1 MAQPSSYDVL
11 GGFLQRHAYSNV
23 WCTPNQDKQAIF
35 QPARLTDLN
44 GAWIDFRVM
53 WTKHKLPDDRS
64 RFHIYQIGQIH
75 PLLLG
80 LQSGPYNQWVLL
92 ADACNAMAM
101 MADVYTVKGIQI
113 HRSQVWYKVTPERD
127 LIFAIRIPEYDRI
140 PIDLA
145 TETIYLRL
153 YTNAYFQSNRA
164 NSADNVVVVQGTQV
178 VTNSDIMAMQ
188 QLIIT
193 YRQKPVGATRC
204 YVNGR
209 IVDNVDMITA
219 RPGDYI
225 EFVFDGSI
233 KRTITFDLAS
243 LPQFESTLDNVY
255 KYLLHYPGLG
265 DMIDYMDDIDV
276 HLIKPGTGV
285 RYKGLYY
292 NKNNPMAMRMVTH
305 KDYAVPVQFLESY
318 TQAVPD
324 MGALGTCKL
333 VLYVRNS
340 GYDRPLVYE
349 ENRIQDLYK
358 LTDEE
363 LLQAMLGINA
373 VVDVWKVENLENS
386 GYTAL
391 MSKPLGGITVQ
402 NVQDA
407 YGYNAVSQLIAN
419 TPQRTVL
426 QSTKQRIEIPAG
438 LATDCTV
445 YEYDAD
451 GFLLDYHLHTEGT
464 AYACADDNARLCEV
478 ISGQANEGLGSFW
491 DVQTHPIDLNMNY
504 RFYTCGR
511 SGGIIDDQWVDVTGT
526 SLYTINNGVVTWF
539 VNRTTTYTM
548 VRPNKKHITY
558 KLDYLA
564 VDGLITFSLREWRED
579 LQAYRTMAVPMGEL
593 DIFLNKKSLIE
604 DLDYIVDF
612 PRVTINNKEY
622 LIDPDNQA
630 QEIII
635 RFSNFCKSDLSRPN
649 VPDIGFVQYGVL
661 SYNNKYD
668 IREDKVNRVVV
679 DGALYRYDELT
690 YAESDFDIHVTD
702 ARNGAPYS
710 LRDIIVPMND
720 YLNRPDEKVDPT
732 FELRDK
738 SIAIDTAISDY
749 MTLKIPQK
757 DPVPPSAIAALY
769 QVVSP
774 FFNRIVHDLNSGALW
789 DDKFTEQYSDVFVQ
803 ETCQRYEYLLA
814 WDPVTDENLID
825 PNFVVVH
832 PHNVNGYI
840 DMGVYQYKFL
850 NRVARIYG
858 SNRISLSGSIRVEQF
873 GS

>member
-11 GGFLQRHAYSNV
+11 GGFLQRHAYTNV

-35 QPARLTDLN
+35 KPARLTDLN

-53 WTKHKLPDDRS
+53 WTNHKLPDNRS

-75 PLLLG
+75 PLLIG
-80 LQSGPYNQWVLL
+80 LKDGPRNVWVNL
-92 ADACNAMAM
+92 ADACNSMAL
-101 MADVYTVKGIQI
+101 MADVYTVNGIQI

-127 LIFAIRIPEYDRI
+127 LIIAIRIPEYTRI
-140 PIDLA
+140 PINLA
-145 TETIYLRL
+145 TEDIFIRL
-153 YTNAYFQSNRA
+153 YTNAFFQSPRA
-164 NSADNVVVVQGTQV
+164 NSADNVIFVRGTQA
-178 VTNSDIMAMQ
+178 VTNQDIITMQ
-188 QLIIT
+188 QQVIT
-193 YRQKPVGATRC
+193 YRQKTVGATRC

-209 IVDNVDMITA
+209 LVDNIDLITA

-225 EFVFDGSI
+225 EFVFDGSV
-233 KRTITFDLAS
+233 KRTITFDIAS
-243 LPQFESTLDNVY
+243 LHQFESTLDNVY
-255 KYLLHYPGLG
+255 KFLLHYPGIG
-265 DMIDYMDDIDV
+265 TMIDYMDDIDIQ
-276 HLIKPGTGV
+276 LIKPGTGS
-285 RYKGLYY
+285 RYTGLYY
-292 NKNNPMAMRMVTH
+292 NKNNPTALRMVTH
-305 KDYAVPVQFLESY
+305 KDYSVPVQFLEAY
-318 TQAVPD
+318 GQANPS
-324 MGALGTCKL
+324 MGPINTWKL
-333 VLYVRNS
+333 VMYVRDS
-340 GYDRPLVYE
+340 GYARPLVYE
-349 ENRIQDLYK
+349 ENRIHDLYK
-358 LTDEE
+358 LTDED
-363 LLQAMLGINA
+363 LLGAMLGTNA
-373 VVDVWKVENLENS
+373 VVDIWKVENLEAS
-386 GYTAL
+386 AYVAL
-391 MSKPLGGITVQ
+391 MSKPLGGISVQ

-407 YGYNAVSQLIAN
+407 YGYNAVSVLIAD
-419 TPQRTVL
+419 TPQHTTL

-438 LATDCTV
+438 LALDCTV
-445 YEYDAD
+445 YEYDAN
-451 GFLLDYHLHTEGT
+451 GFLLGYHNHTEGT
-464 AYACADDNARLCEV
+464 AYACVDDNARLCEV
-478 ISGQANEGLGSFW
+478 ISGQSSEGLGSFW

-511 SGGIIDDQWVDVTGT
+511 SGGIIDDVWVDVTDT
-526 SLYTINNGVVTWF
+526 NQYTIINGVVTWF
-539 VNRTTTYTM
+539 VNRNTTYTL
-548 VRPNKKHITY
+548 VRPNKKHIAY

-604 DLDYIVDF
+604 GLDYIVDF

-622 LIDPDNQA
+622 LIDPDNQS
-630 QEIII
+630 QEITI
-635 RFSNFCKSDLSRPN
+635 RFSGFCRSDLTRPN
-649 VPDIGFVQYGVL
+649 VPDVGYVQYGVL

-668 IREDKVNRVVV
+668 IREDKVNRVIV
-679 DGALYRYDELT
+679 DGALYRHDELT

-702 ARNGAPYS
+702 AKNGAPYAI
-710 LRDIIVPMND
+710 RDIIVPMND
-720 YLNRPDEKVDPT
+720 YLNRPDQKVDPT

-738 SIAIDTAISDY
+738 SIAIDKAISDY

-789 DDKFTEQYSDVFVQ
+789 DEKFKEQYSDVYVQ

-814 WDPVTDENLID
+814 WDPVTDANLPD
-825 PNFVVVH
+825 SNFVVVH